1 MKRVPWS
8 VRNTVLLSVLIVG
21 LGLGLTIRDTHAQIK
36 ELKIGI
42 GIDADTLNP
51 QEQTTSL
58 IQNICDL
65 IFDNFLYQT
74 PEGKL
79 EPRLV
84 TKYDISKDG
93 LTWTLHLR
101 QGVKF
106 SDGTDFNADAVKL
119 SWDRTL
125 DPKLRVPLRFAVTVV
140 KQCVKVDNHTVQ
152 LKLQYPFAPLAPGLS
167 MTLCSVISPA
177 AIKKYGEEV
186 RQHPVGAG
194 PYKLQEWVKG
204 DRIVLVRNE
213 KYYGQKPTV
222 DKLTFLIV
230 PEVST
235 REAMLRAGQVDI
247 CYKPSPSNVAALK
260 ADPKITVEMPLDTRS
275 IFMAFRNDLPLF
287 KSKDVRQA
295 FNYAIDKKAIVKKIL
310 FDTAEPMDGG
320 VSPILFG
327 YEKMAKQYDYNPEKA
342 KELLK
347 KGGFDFNKV
356 VRMGTPTGR
365 YLFDKQVS
373 EAVQAYLQAIGIK
386 VELRAYDW
394 PTFMSAVYKP
404 TDQAAMDLALLGWG
418 PIYLDSDMQ
427 YYGQFTCAVMPPK
440 GLNSAFYCNPAYD
453 KIMEESRMEQ
463 DVKKREALL
472 KEAGRMIWEE
482 CPWIWLHVEKFV
494 MAYNS
499 KIKGLVVTPT
509 EKFYP
514 TYIRMQ

>member
-1 MKRVPWS
+1 MRQHEFMHLAGLFSSERVENDREREELPIDETTNIKRRRKKLMKRVRWG
-8 VRNTVLLSVLIVG
+8 VKNIVLLSVLIAG
-21 LGLGLTIRDTHAQIK
+21 LGLGLTIKDTHAQIK
-36 ELKIGI
+36 EVRIGI

-65 IFDNFLYQT
+65 IFDNPLYQT
-74 PEGKL
+74 PDGKL

-101 QGVKF
+101 KGVKF

-167 MTLCSVISPA
+167 MTLCSTISPA
-177 AIKKYGEEV
+177 AIKKYGEDV

-213 KYYGQKPTV
+213 SYYGPKPTV
-222 DKLTFLIV
+222 EKLTFLIV

-275 IFMAFRNDLPLF
+275 IFMAFRTDLPIF
-287 KSKDVRQA
+287 KNKEVRQA
-295 FNYAIDKKAIVKKIL
+295 FNYAVDKKAIVKKIL

-327 YEKMAKQYDYNPEKA
+327 YEKMDKQYDYNPEKA

-347 KGGFDFNKV
+347 GMGSGNG
-356 VRMGTPTGR
+356 VRLR
-365 YLFDKQVS
+365 YL
-373 EAVQAYLQAIGIK
+373 GI
-386 VELRAYDW
+386 D
-394 PTFMSAVYKP
+394 
-404 TDQAAMDLALLGWG
+404 
-418 PIYLDSDMQ
+418 
-427 YYGQFTCAVMPPK
+427 
-440 GLNSAFYCNPAYD
+440 
-453 KIMEESRMEQ
+453 
-463 DVKKREALL
+463 
-472 KEAGRMIWEE
+472 
-482 CPWIWLHVEKFV
+482 
-494 MAYNS
+494 
-499 KIKGLVVTPT
+499 
-509 EKFYP
+509 
-514 TYIRMQ
+514 